1 MITRIATALVGI
13 PVIFYAVLFA
23 PLWVSGVLMGT
34 LCTIAVWEFMRA
46 VSPVTTATE
55 AVGPMLAAFVM
66 PFWLSVRGEGASL
79 YTLGYWLF
87 FALSLNMILSFRG
100 EKRMSLPAFMAGMT
114 SGMVMPILITSLIRI
129 GLRPENGRV
138 NMLLPF
144 VIAFSCD
151 SGAYFTGIACGKK
164 KLAPHLSPNKTVEG
178 AVGGI
183 AAAVLGSVI
192 YGGVMAVLG
201 WHVHFLRLIGYGLL
215 GGVACE
221 LGDLSFSAV
230 KRISGIKDYGKII
243 PGHGGVL
250 DRFDSMY
257 FTAPM
262 VEILTFWFPAVTLL

>member
-1 MITRIATALVGI
+1 MITRLATAAVGI
-13 PVIFYAVLFA
+13 PVIFCAVLSA
-23 PLWVSGVLMGT
+23 PLWVSGAMLGT
-34 LCTIAVWEFMRA
+34 LCTIAVWEFMHCVYPKTS
-46 VSPVTTATE
+46 VSVALW
-55 AVGPMLAAFVM
+55 PMLVAFIM

-87 FALSLNMILSFRG
+87 FAISVSMILSFRG
-100 EKRMSLPAFMAGMT
+100 EERLNLSEAMAAIT
-114 SGMVMPILITSLIRI
+114 SGMVMPILITALIRI
-129 GLRPENGRV
+129 GLRPDTGRV

-144 VIAFSCD
+144 IIAFSCD
-151 SGAYFTGIACGKK
+151 SGAYFVGMAMGKR

-178 AVGGI
+178 AVGGALCAMLGALVYGI
-183 AAAVLGSVI
+183 VLNR
-192 YGGVMAVLG
+192 LG
-201 WHVHFLRLIGYGLL
+201 FRIHFLRLLGYGLL

-230 KRISGIKDYGKII
+230 KRICGVKDYGKII

-262 VEILTFWFPAVTLL
+262 VEILTFWFPAITRM